1 MSLKTKHLL
10 TKVLKHFVFVIVG
23 LIQVYPLIWLAFF
36 SLKNNDQIFVGNI
49 AGFPDPII
57 WGNYKTVIVKGK
69 VFTFLF
75 NSVLVTAVTLVCS
88 TILIAMS
95 SYALI
100 RMRWKF
106 QKLAFMYI
114 LLGLTIPI
122 QATMLPLFVILQQLK
137 VINTYLALIIPYTA
151 FAIPLGVSI
160 MSGVLYTIPVDIEEA
175 ACIDGC
181 NIYKMFFQIVFP
193 LLKGGLV
200 TIAIFTFLSS
210 WNELMFAIT
219 FVSKEK
225 YKMLTSGVMT
235 LIGKYSTDWGVV
247 GAGLFIT
254 VIPILVFYSVLGKK
268 IQVSLMAG
276 AIKG

>member
-1 MSLKTKHLL
+1 MTDRSKRILTRIIKHI
-10 TKVLKHFVFVIVG
+10 VFILVG
-23 LIQVYPLIWLAFF
+23 IIQVYPLVWLSFF

-49 AGFPDPII
+49 AGLPNPAI
-57 WGNYKTVIVKGK
+57 WENYVTVVVKGK

-75 NSVLVTAVTLVCS
+75 NSVFVTFSTLVFS
-88 TILIAMS
+88 TILISMS
-95 SYALI
+95 AYALI
-100 RMRWKF
+100 RMRWKL

-114 LLGLTIPI
+114 LLGLMIPA
-122 QATMLPLFVILQQLK
+122 QATMLPLFVILQQIK
-137 VINTYLALIIPYTA
+137 VINTYFALIIPYTV

-160 MSGVLYTIPVDIEEA
+160 MSGVLYTIPVEIEEA

-181 NIYKMFFQIVFP
+181 NVYHMFFRIVFP

-200 TIAIFTFLSS
+200 TIAIFTFLSC

-219 FVSKEK
+219 FISKED

-254 VIPILVFYSVLGKK
+254 VIPILVFYCALGKK

-276 AIKG
+276 AVKG

>member
-1 MSLKTKHLL
+1 MTLKTKKKRSHF
-10 TKVLKHFVFVIVG
+10 LKHIVFILVA
-23 LIQVYPLIWLAFF
+23 LIQVYPLVWLLFF

-57 WGNYKTVIVKGK
+57 WGNYQTVVVKGK

-75 NSVLVTAVTLVCS
+75 NSIFVTLSTLIVS

-100 RMRWKF
+100 RMRWRF
-106 QKLAFMYI
+106 QKAAFLYI
-114 LLGLTIPI
+114 LLGLTIPL
-122 QATMLPLFVILQQLK
+122 QATMLPLFVILQQLH
-137 VINTYLALIIPYTA
+137 VINTYLALMIPYTA

-160 MSGVLYTIPVDIEEA
+160 MSGVLYTIPVEMEEA

-181 NIYKMFFQIVFP
+181 NIYRMFFRIVFP

-200 TIAIFTFLSS
+200 TIAIFTFLSC

-219 FVSKEK
+219 FISKEK

-254 VIPILVFYSVLGKK
+254 VIPILTFYCALGKK
-268 IQVSLMAG
+268 IQISLMAG
-276 AIKG
+276 AVKG

>member
-1 MSLKTKHLL
+1 MPQPAGRFLPRLFKHI
-10 TKVLKHFVFVIVG
+10 VFIIVG
-23 LIQVYPLIWLAFF
+23 LIQVYPLIWLSFF

-49 AGFPDPII
+49 AGFPDPVI
-57 WGNYKTVIVKGK
+57 WGNYTTVIVKGK

-75 NSVLVTAVTLVCS
+75 NSVLVTASTLVLS
-88 TILIAMS
+88 TVLIAMS
-95 SYALI
+95 AYALI
-100 RMRWKF
+100 RMRWRL
-106 QKLAFMYI
+106 QKIAFMYI
-114 LLGLTIPI
+114 LLGLTIPL
-122 QATMLPLFVILQQLK
+122 QATMLPLFVILQQIQ

-160 MSGVLYTIPVDIEEA
+160 LSGVLGTIPTEIEEA

-181 NIYKMFFQIVFP
+181 NIYQMFFRIIFP

-200 TIAIFTFLSS
+200 TIAIFTFLSC

-219 FVSKEK
+219 FISKEQ

-254 VIPILVFYSVLGKK
+254 VIPILAFYCALGKK
-268 IQVSLMAG
+268 IQISLMAG
-276 AIKG
+276 AVKG